1 MPRLSDAERRDA
13 LAALPA
19 WTLEAEGTVIARR
32 FTFPDF
38 PSAMAAMVRVAFEAE
53 ALGHHPDWANSYNR
67 LEVRLTTHD
76 AGGLTEKDIALAKV
90 FEALCAP

>member
-13 LAALPA
+13 LALLPA
-19 WTLEAEGTVIARR
+19 WTLEGEGTVISRR

-76 AGGLTEKDIALAKV
+76 AGGLTETDIALAKV